1 MEDLTN
7 ALHKNPVDT
16 ADGLP
21 SLDWITRLKIAT
33 GVAEA
38 MCFLHDECS
47 PPLVHRDVQASSVLL
62 DDKYEVRLGSM
73 SDICV
78 QQSGGSQNVFSR
90 ILRSSKLRCMYYCG
104 CDVCQY
110 LMLSSLV

>member
-38 MCFLHDECS
+38 MCFLHDECR
-47 PPLVHRDVQASSVLL
+47 PPLVHRYAFLYDPDL
-62 DDKYEVRLGSM
+62 
-73 SDICV
+73 
-78 QQSGGSQNVFSR
+78 
-90 ILRSSKLRCMYYCG
+90 
-104 CDVCQY
+104 
-110 LMLSSLV
+110 